1 MVAGNTLSAVVLA
14 GGKGTRLASVHPHTP
29 KPLIPVA
36 GEPFL
41 HWVAAWLV
49 TQGVREIVLSTGHL
63 AEQIEQ
69 WADHCAIDAALGAA
83 LTMRCR
89 RETTALGTGG
99 GILNCAD
106 GLSDPFLAVN
116 GDSLVVCDLAPLM
129 ALMRDPAVE
138 AALIGIAV
146 PDAARYGTLDVDESG
161 SLRRFSEKQTGHGII
176 NGGIYLLR
184 RRLFGALRPGEPAS
198 MEYDVIPTALA
209 RGARIAVHVVDA
221 PFLDIGTPESLAR
234 AERFIRDHSGRLM
247 PAVV

>member
-1 MVAGNTLSAVVLA
+1 MAGKALSAVVLA
-14 GGKGTRLASVHPHTP
+14 GGKGTRLASVNPNTP
-29 KPLIPVA
+29 KPLVPVA

-49 TQGVREIVLSTGHL
+49 AQGVREIVFSTGHF
-63 AEQIEQ
+63 AEQIER
-69 WADHCAIDAALGAA
+69 WASHSTTGAALGSG

-89 RETTALGTGG
+89 CETIALGTGG

-106 GLSDPFLAVN
+106 GIADPFLAVN
-116 GDSLVVCDLAPLM
+116 GDSLVVCDLAPLV

-138 AALIGIAV
+138 GALIGVAV

-161 SLRRFSEKQTGHGII
+161 SLRRFSEKQTGRGII

-221 PFLDIGTPESLAR
+221 PFLDIGMPESLAR
-234 AERFIRDHSGRLM
+234 AESFIRDHSGRLM
-247 PAVV
+247 PAVA